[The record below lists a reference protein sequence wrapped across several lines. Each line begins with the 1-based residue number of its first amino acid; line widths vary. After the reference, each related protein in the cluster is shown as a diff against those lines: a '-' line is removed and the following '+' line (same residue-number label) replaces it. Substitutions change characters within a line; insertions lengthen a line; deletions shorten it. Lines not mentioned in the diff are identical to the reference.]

1 MAGRDRRQTAITSD
15 VTEFLAR
22 AEPFLRQ
29 NALRNT
35 VIATAVGNLLGAKYA
50 PGEQSWFV
58 SVLDEAGEVAG
69 VAARSG
75 RNDIYLGDIP
85 VDSAGQVAEAF
96 AGAIATAGG
105 VEGPSEV
112 VWPFAERWCA
122 LRRVG
127 YKQDY
132 AVRLYRLGHLHAPQE
147 VAGSPRRA
155 TESDLALCL
164 AWTEAMQ
171 AEIGVSGNGLPA
183 EALRRR
189 IAAGWWWLWERAG
202 RPVCLVAHQVPAY
215 GWSRIGPVYTP
226 PEERGQGY
234 AAALSAHV
242 ARLLRAQGLDICLF
256 ADTDNPISNRIYR
269 GIGFEPVREFVH
281 YQFG

>member
-1 MAGRDRRQTAITSD
+1 MAGCDRRQTAITSD
-15 VTEFLAR
+15 VTEFLDR
-22 AEPFLRQ
+22 AEPYLRQ

-35 VIATAVGNLLGAKYA
+35 VIATAVGNLLGAK
-50 PGEQSWFV
+50 PTVGEPSWFV
-58 SVLDEAGEVAG
+58 SVFDDAGEVAG

-85 VDSAGQVAEAF
+85 VRSAGAVADAF
-96 AGAIATAGG
+96 AGAISTAGG

-122 LRRVG
+122 LRRIG

-132 AVRLYRLGHLHAPQE
+132 AVRLYRLGALHVPQ
-147 VAGSPRRA
+147 VPGTARRA
-155 TESDLALCL
+155 TESDIAQLV

-171 AEIGVSGNGLPA
+171 AEIGMSGPGLPI
-183 EALRRR
+183 EALHRR
-189 IAAGWWWLWERAG
+189 IAAGWWWLWERDG
-202 RPVCLVAHQVPAY
+202 RPVGLAAHQVPAY

-226 PEERGQGY
+226 PEERGRGY

-242 ARLLRAQGLDICLF
+242 SRILRAQGHDICLF
-256 ADTDNPISNRIYR
+256 ADTDNATSNKIYR
-269 GIGFEPVREFVH
+269 GIGFEPVREYVH